1 MWTYKLN
8 WKILS
13 QFILRSLPGWNIFRN
28 WRNKRIIHFSKFVT
42 EYFYSA
48 GRSRE
53 RMLFEVFYLL
63 LKGSFKIIIFKVKDA
78 FFSQCAQIR
87 KTRFPF
93 QQEAKPFLVC
103 FIIIIVYLQF
113 SCKL

>member
-1 MWTYKLN
+1 MIKLRVYPCSGMWTYKLN

-28 WRNKRIIHFSKFVT
+28 WRNKWIIHFSKFAT

-48 GRSRE
+48 GRSRK

-63 LKGSFKIIIFKVKDA
+63 FKGNFGMIIFKVKDA
-78 FFSQCAQIR
+78 FFSQCAHCLLY
-87 KTRFPF
+87 TSPS
-93 QQEAKPFLVC
+93 P
-103 FIIIIVYLQF
+103 
-113 SCKL
+113 